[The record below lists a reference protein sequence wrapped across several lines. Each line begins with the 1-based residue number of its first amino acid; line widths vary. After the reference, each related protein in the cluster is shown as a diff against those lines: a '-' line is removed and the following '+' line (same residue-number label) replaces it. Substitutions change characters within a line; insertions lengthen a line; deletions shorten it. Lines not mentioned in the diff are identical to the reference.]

1 MDKFKLNKNL
11 YYHGVVILLC
21 LLPASIKAQ
30 QIAIKTN
37 IIADIAML
45 PCIGTEL
52 VVGEKTSLNIE
63 LLGTVVKPW
72 KMDLNMTTG
81 SIQYRYWISQRSMAQ
96 LFCGTGLK
104 IGSYTYSNKK
114 EKFGGDI
121 AILEIL
127 TGYAWP
133 LSKRWNIE
141 LVYGWGGLMQY
152 MFQFPTNNKHE
163 ISTNL
168 RYDIITTSLGINIVC
183 ILK

>member
-1 MDKFKLNKNL
+1 MRL
-11 YYHGVVILLC
+11 YLHRGIILLC
-21 LLPASIKAQ
+21 LFPSSIKAQ

-37 IIADIAML
+37 TIADIAML

-52 VVGEKTSLNIE
+52 VIGEKTSLNFE
-63 LLGTVVKPW
+63 LIGTIVKPW
-72 KMDLNMTTG
+72 EIDLNMAMG

-96 LFCGTGLK
+96 LFCGVGLK
-104 IGSYTYSNKK
+104 AGSYTYCNKK
-114 EKFGGDI
+114 ETFGGDI
-121 AILEIL
+121 AIIEVS

-141 LVYGWGGLMQY
+141 FVYGWGGMMQY
-152 MFQFPTNNKHE
+152 MFQSPTNNKQE

-168 RYDIITTSLGINIVC
+168 RYDIATTSIGINIVY